1 MRSATAV
8 MTMTF
13 PEIAPR
19 TRPLGLSLGL
29 GCGPGRAAKRGRP
42 VIMVVYRNGTVEWI
56 DADVIARDY
65 AHVTLLRGEVVIMAP
80 RLVVVRRLPAAAVI
94 TAVEV

>member
-1 MRSATAV
+1 
-8 MTMTF
+8 
-13 PEIAPR
+13 
-19 TRPLGLSLGL
+19 
-29 GCGPGRAAKRGRP
+29 
-42 VIMVVYRNGTVEWI
+42 MVVYRNGTVEWI